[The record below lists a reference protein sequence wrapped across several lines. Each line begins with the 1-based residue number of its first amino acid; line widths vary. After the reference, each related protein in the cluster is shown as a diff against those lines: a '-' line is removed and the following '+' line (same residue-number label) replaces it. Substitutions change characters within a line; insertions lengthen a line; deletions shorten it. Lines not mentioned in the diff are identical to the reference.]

1 MQLLISVKV
10 IEGRQAGSVQN
21 YKMTISYDG
30 TRYSGWQ
37 RQGNTASTIQYR
49 LEQAISRLLECPTEI
64 TGSGRTDAGVHAMGQ
79 VANFRTEAQV
89 DCETFR
95 QRLNEVLP
103 EDISILSLRP
113 AAERFHARFSAR
125 EKVYRYTIQNSPNK
139 DVFGRKYSYH
149 LAEPLDLAAM
159 ERAAGLLLG
168 THDFRG
174 YSTGRTKKSTVRH
187 LAEIQIC
194 REGERVTLTFRGNGF
209 LYNMVRILAGTLI
222 EVGLGKRTPD
232 SVLPALETGDRTQ
245 AGFTAP
251 AQGLCLMQVIY

>member
-1 MQLLISVKV
+1 M
-10 IEGRQAGSVQN
+10 QN

-79 VANFRTEAQV
+79 VANFRTEARV

-222 EVGLGKRTPD
+222 EVGLGKRTLD